1 MYYFSDSINIF
12 NNLMNIAVIGAGPA
26 GLAFADRIK
35 KLDKSVSIDI
45 YEKSNYI
52 GGISKTVNYKNNRI
66 DIGGHRFFS
75 KSDEVMQW
83 WADKFPIDISSLEN
97 NTSSSV
103 TYRNESRTI
112 DGFRV
117 ATEEDIK
124 RGRVLLCRKRK
135 SRILYQR
142 KMYDYPLKLNKKT
155 FKNIGFKRMIFIGI
169 SYLISKLNFKE
180 PNNLEEF
187 IISKFGKK
195 LYSMFFESYTYKVWG
210 RKPNQI
216 SADWGAQRIKGLS
229 ITKLFLDILRKMFN
243 FFKNDSNNSIG
254 QKNTETSLIER
265 FLYPKFGPGQMWEE
279 VAKDLENE
287 GVKIYK
293 DCMIKELYLDASEK
307 KIKKIVVENKNGNL
321 SSVDYDFIISTMP
334 ISELMNSIKGDK
346 KSILFPKEIQD
357 IARNLPYRDF
367 ITVGLLL
374 ENLSDPEGEI
384 LDDTWIYVQE
394 SDVKVG
400 RLQIFNNW
408 SPFLVSDQTKKWVGL
423 EYFCDEGDD
432 IWNKSNSE
440 LINLAKEEMAKLKL
454 CSQNDFLDGT
464 VLRERKTY
472 PAYFDSYKNFDLLRD
487 KFDEISNL
495 FLIGRNGMHKYNNQ
509 DHSMLTGFRAA
520 ECIIGKKTSK
530 ETKKTLW
537 EINAEKEYHEEKKD

>member
-1 MYYFSDSINIF
+1 MTTFDIT
-12 NNLMNIAVIGAGPA
+12 MNIAVIGAGPA

-45 YEKSNYI
+45 YEKSKYI

-83 WADKFPIDISSLEN
+83 WANKFPIDPSTIDKNSLSSI
-97 NTSSSV
+97 

-117 ATEEDIK
+117 ATEEEIK
-124 RGRVLLCRKRK
+124 KGRVLLLRKRK

-142 KMYDYPLKLNKKT
+142 KMYDYPLKLNKRT
-155 FKNIGFKRMIFIGI
+155 FKNIGFKRIIFIGI
-169 SYLISKLNFKE
+169 SYLISKINFKE

-187 IISKFGKK
+187 IISKFGRK

-229 ITKLFLDILRKMFN
+229 ITKLVFDILKKMFA
-243 FFKNDSNNSIG
+243 FIKNDSNNSIG

-293 DCMIKELYLDASEK
+293 DCLVKELTLDKSEK
-307 KIKKIVVENKNGNL
+307 KIKNIVIKNKNGEL
-321 SSVDYDFIISTMP
+321 SSLDYDYVISTMP
-334 ISELMNSIKGDK
+334 ISELMNSITGDK

-357 IARNLPYRDF
+357 IAKNLPYRDF

-374 ENLSDPEGEI
+374 ENLSDPEGQF

-423 EYFCDEGDD
+423 EFFCDEGDE

-454 CSQNDFLDGT
+454 CTQNDFIDGT

-472 PAYFDSYKNFDLLRD
+472 PAYFDSYENFDQLKD
-487 KFDEISNL
+487 KFDEISNI

-520 ECIIGKKTSK
+520 EFIIGNQTSK
-530 ETKKTLW
+530 EIKKTLW
-537 EINAEKEYHEEKKD
+537 EINAEKEYHEEKRTK

>member
-1 MYYFSDSINIF
+1 MTTFDIT
-12 NNLMNIAVIGAGPA
+12 MNIAVIGAGPA

-45 YEKSNYI
+45 YEKSKYI

-83 WADKFPIDISSLEN
+83 WANKFPIDPSTIDKNSLSSI
-97 NTSSSV
+97 

-117 ATEEDIK
+117 ATEEEIK
-124 RGRVLLCRKRK
+124 KGRVLLLRKRK

-142 KMYDYPLKLNKKT
+142 KMYDYPLKLNKRT
-155 FKNIGFKRMIFIGI
+155 FKNIGFKRIIFIGI
-169 SYLISKLNFKE
+169 SYLISKINFKE

-187 IISKFGKK
+187 IISKFGRK

-229 ITKLFLDILRKMFN
+229 ITKLVFDILKKMFA
-243 FFKNDSNNSIG
+243 FIKNDSNNSIG

-293 DCMIKELYLDASEK
+293 DCLVKELTLDKSEK
-307 KIKKIVVENKNGNL
+307 KIKNIVIKNKNGEL
-321 SSVDYDFIISTMP
+321 SSLDYDYVISTMP
-334 ISELMNSIKGDK
+334 ISELMNSITGDK

-357 IARNLPYRDF
+357 IAKNLPYRDF

-374 ENLSDPEGEI
+374 ENLSDPEGQF

-423 EYFCDEGDD
+423 EFFCDEGDE

-454 CSQNDFLDGT
+454 CTQNDFIDGT

-472 PAYFDSYKNFDLLRD
+472 PAYFDSYENFDQLKD
-487 KFDEISNL
+487 KFDEISNI

-520 ECIIGKKTSK
+520 EFIIGNQTSK
-530 ETKKTLW
+530 EIKKTLW